1 MSKTRSSQEWEEWR
15 REVALFRY
23 ALVRDLADP
32 ELSSRQRG
40 RLAREL
46 AGREHIGPD
55 GRPARVGRSTI
66 DDWLRLYRAGGYQA
80 LVPTPR
86 KVLVRTP
93 ARVLELAVALKRE
106 NPDRTAAQIHAI
118 LTVAGEADVPAA
130 RTLQTHLSRAGL
142 SHRADGRT
150 PSKVYGRFEATAPNE
165 LWTGDGLHGPKLEA
179 TGLRAVLL
187 GFIDDHSRMLVGWR
201 WVTGEDV
208 FGLEAALRP
217 ALMARGVPQSV
228 LVDRGSAFV
237 SSNLLRACA
246 VLAAKLVHASP

>member
-86 KVLVRTP
+86 KVCR
-93 ARVLELAVALKRE
+93 ARPRGCS
-106 NPDRTAAQIHAI
+106 NWR
-118 LTVAGEADVPAA
+118 
-130 RTLQTHLSRAGL
+130 SR
-142 SHRADGRT
+142 
-150 PSKVYGRFEATAPNE
+150 
-165 LWTGDGLHGPKLEA
+165 
-179 TGLRAVLL
+179 
-187 GFIDDHSRMLVGWR
+187 
-201 WVTGEDV
+201 
-208 FGLEAALRP
+208 
-217 ALMARGVPQSV
+217 
-228 LVDRGSAFV
+228 
-237 SSNLLRACA
+237 
-246 VLAAKLVHASP
+246 